1 MLAAL
6 KYYILFFGENS
17 IMHLV
22 IDYILSVVS
31 QYSSGDG
38 LDDWSKYTIMTFSVG
53 FQAVLVLDKPIVN
66 VKKKSD
72 NLLIAE
78 LTINIKNWNLL
89 RHEYDCCSI
98 EILDDNMTIM
108 RSKDKSSI
116 KEKKKRQK

>member
-1 MLAAL
+1 
-6 KYYILFFGENS
+6 
-17 IMHLV
+17 
-22 IDYILSVVS
+22 
-31 QYSSGDG
+31 
-38 LDDWSKYTIMTFSVG
+38 MTFSVG

-89 RHEYDCCSI
+89 HEYDCCSI